1 MSEEAK
7 RWWEANGRAYQDEC
21 QIPVDVHYGSGSP
34 NESDL
39 GLIDS
44 VAGKHVL
51 EIGCGG
57 AQCSVAFAKQG
68 AIVTAVDIAA
78 SQLEYAQELAAQ
90 NKVSITFYQLNIENL
105 SPIAN
110 ESQDIVFSACALPYV
125 DDLLSCFREV
135 CRILKEEGLFVF
147 SQGHPIFDL
156 VNPETLVLEKSY
168 FETGKIVLGEDSDVP
183 FATNHRTVSDIF
195 NLLVDAGFTVERIIE
210 PDSREK
216 YPYDTSYGKWNNTP
230 ELLQKLPATIII
242 KSRKGRKPVLLN
254 RRPTNQW
261 T

>member
-1 MSEEAK
+1 MSKVAK

-21 QIPVDVHYGSGSP
+21 GIPIDVLYGSGSP

-39 GLIDS
+39 RLIGS
-44 VAGKHVL
+44 VAEKCVL

-57 AQCSVAFAKQG
+57 AQCSIAFAKQG

-78 SQLEYAQELAAQ
+78 SELKYAQELADQ
-90 NKVSITFYQLNIENL
+90 NNVSIKFYQLNVENL
-105 SPIAN
+105 SPIAD

-135 CRILKEEGLFVF
+135 RRVLKEEGLFVF

-156 VNPETLVLEKSY
+156 VNPKTLVVQKSY

-183 FATNHRTVSDIF
+183 FATNYRTISDIF
-195 NLLVDAGFTVERIIE
+195 NLLADAGFIVQRIIE

-216 YPYDTSYGKWNNTP
+216 YPYDSWYGKWNNTP
-230 ELLQKLPATIII
+230 ELMQKLPATIIF
-242 KSRKGRKPVLLN
+242 KSRKGSNK
-254 RRPTNQW
+254 
-261 T
+261 

>member
-1 MSEEAK
+1 MSKEAK

-21 QIPVDVHYGSGSP
+21 RIPVDVHYGSGSP

-39 GLIDS
+39 GLIGS
-44 VAGKHVL
+44 VAGKRVL

-57 AQCSVAFAKQG
+57 AQCSIAFAKQG
-68 AIVTAVDIAA
+68 AIVTAVDFAA
-78 SQLEYAQELAAQ
+78 SELEFARQLAAR
-90 NKVSITFYQLNIENL
+90 NDVSIKFYQLNIENL
-105 SPIAN
+105 SPIAG

-125 DDLLSCFREV
+125 DDLPSCFREV
-135 CRILKEEGLFVF
+135 RRVLNEEGLFVF
-147 SQGHPIFDL
+147 SQGHPVLEL

-183 FATNHRTVSDIF
+183 FATNFRTVSNIF
-195 NLLVDAGFTVERIIE
+195 NLLVEAGFIVERIIE

-230 ELLQKLPATIII
+230 ELLQKIPATIIF
-242 KSRKGRKPVLLN
+242 KCRKA
-254 RRPTNQW
+254 
-261 T
+261 

>member
-1 MSEEAK
+1 MSKEAK

-21 QIPVDVHYGSGSP
+21 RISVDVHYGSGSP

-39 GLIDS
+39 GLIGS
-44 VAGKHVL
+44 VAGKRVL

-78 SQLEYAQELAAQ
+78 SELEYAQELAAQ
-90 NKVSITFYQLNIENL
+90 NKVSITFHQLNVENL
-105 SPIAN
+105 SPIAD

-135 CRILKEEGLFVF
+135 RRVLKEEGLFVF
-147 SQGHPIFDL
+147 SQGHPVFGL

-168 FETGKIVLGEDSDVP
+168 FETGKIVLGENSDVP
-183 FATNHRTVSDIF
+183 FATNYRTVSDIF
-195 NLLVDAGFTVERIIE
+195 NLLADAGFIVQRIIE

-216 YPYDTSYGKWNNTP
+216 YPYDSWYEKWNNTP
-230 ELLQKLPATIII
+230 ELMQKLPATIIF
-242 KSRKGRKPVLLN
+242 KSRKGRS
-254 RRPTNQW
+254 
-261 T
+261 